1 MGKGTAAIK
10 AGGDI
15 ISAGLQ
21 MGGQIAMAEAMKY
34 QADSDRNVART
45 RYLADRTTATAD
57 IKRTKEDRLANWE
70 TLEGKREEDA
80 TYAQEERDKAEYEN
94 KLFLRDLIYKEYL
107 EERKRERELED
118 KQREEQMRQMEILQK
133 QHDEERQRQEE
144 YKAYMMYQ
152 KYGHLFG
159 DIERMMGGGP
169 PRRQAPREPYDNY
182 GAFSRDMPPRM
193 RGYDSGP
200 DRSYRQSSNY
210 DTPGTS
216 DRYSPRERDYPGERD
231 YPRERDYPGERDYT
245 RPKQTSYTPRRFEP
259 YSRREFGEI
268 RQDNLEEASIQ
279 RQKFMNLEQYGSVIP
294 AAAYRAQQVNKNK
307 TKVGVP
313 VRTKTL

>member
-57 IKRTKEDRLANWE
+57 LKRVREDRIANWE

-80 TYAQEERDKAEYEN
+80 AYAQEERDKAAYEN

-118 KQREEQMRQMEILQK
+118 IQHEQRLKQQEELQRQQE
-133 QHDEERQRQEE
+133 EERKEQE
-144 YKAYMMYQ
+144 AQQAFRLYQ
-152 KYGHLFG
+152 KYGHMFG
-159 DIERMMGGGP
+159 DIGKAFGMKGFGGAP
-169 PRRQAPREPYDNY
+169 PSPKYREPYDDY
-182 GAFSRDMPPRM
+182 SSFSSSRPPRM
-193 RGYDSGP
+193 RGYDSEP
-200 DRSYRQSSNY
+200 DRSYHQSSNY
-210 DTPGTS
+210 DPPV
-216 DRYSPRERDYPGERD
+216 RYEPPKDPYTVKRQYRP
-231 YPRERDYPGERDYT
+231 YPR
-245 RPKQTSYTPRRFEP
+245 
-259 YSRREFGEI
+259 RELEEV
-268 RQDNLEEASIQ
+268 RQDNLEEAAIQ
-279 RQKFMNLEQYGSVIP
+279 RQKFMNLEKYGSVIP
-294 AAAYRAQQVNKNK
+294 AAVYRAQNPQPPVNKRK
-307 TKVGVP
+307 TKVGGP
-313 VRTKTL
+313 VRTQRL

>member
-1 MGKGTAAIK
+1 MGKGSSAIK

-57 IKRTKEDRLANWE
+57 LKRVREDRIANWE

-80 TYAQEERDKAEYEN
+80 TYAQEERDKAAYEN

-118 KQREEQMRQMEILQK
+118 LQHEQRMKQQEELLKK
-133 QHDEERQRQEE
+133 QEEERKEQE
-144 YKAYMMYQ
+144 AYQAYRLYQ
-152 KYGHLFG
+152 KYGHMFG
-159 DIERMMGGGP
+159 DIGQAFGMKGFGGP
-169 PRRQAPREPYDNY
+169 PSSPKYREPYDNY
-182 GAFSRDMPPRM
+182 SSFSRDRPPRM
-193 RGYDSGP
+193 MGGDPGP

-210 DTPGTS
+210 DPPHDPYTVKRHYRP
-216 DRYSPRERDYPGERD
+216 YPKREHDAV
-231 YPRERDYPGERDYT
+231 
-245 RPKQTSYTPRRFEP
+245 
-259 YSRREFGEI
+259 
-268 RQDNLEEASIQ
+268 RQDNMEEAAIQ
-279 RQKFMNLEQYGSVIP
+279 RQKFLNLERYGSVIP
-294 AAAYRAQQVNKNK
+294 AAVHRAQQQPPVNKRK
-307 TKVGVP
+307 TKVGTP
-313 VRTKTL
+313 VRTQRL